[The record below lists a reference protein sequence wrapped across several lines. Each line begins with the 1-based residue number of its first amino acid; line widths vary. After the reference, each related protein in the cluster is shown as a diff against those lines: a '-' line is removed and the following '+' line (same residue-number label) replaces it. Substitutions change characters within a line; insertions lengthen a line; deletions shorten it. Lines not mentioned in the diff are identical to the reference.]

1 MNKLIQFVQMGRKL
15 NHYFTTVYQ
24 KNLYEID
31 SIDQKNGVFNYRNT
45 RSGEI
50 FAKQISELLTDK
62 NFLKNFDNKDAT
74 YLGYIYGIWLQ
85 QH

>member
-1 MNKLIQFVQMGRKL
+1 MNKLIRFVEMGSKL
-15 NHYFTTVYQ
+15 NHYFTAFYQ
-24 KNLYEID
+24 KKLYEID

-50 FAKQISELLTDK
+50 FAKQISALLTDK
-62 NFLKNFDNKDAT
+62 NFLKNFDNKDAA